1 MVYIHLHILKN
12 QPNVSKHTSPI
23 HWVSGIFVLFDK
35 SPCLSLT
42 NKWKTRYLDDSG
54 MGPTRVYISSMVCPT
69 SRHQSFVFF
78 FGGGDVYPPC
88 LGTASWESQGKNQ
101 TFPNANGHPL
111 KKNSRPY
118 LRDHDKATAPQSLNN
133 PLVIMFSRMFINPLI
148 IP

>member
-1 MVYIHLHILKN
+1 MILEWVQHEYIYRVWYALPQDINHL
-12 QPNVSKHTSPI
+12 
-23 HWVSGIFVLFDK
+23 
-35 SPCLSLT
+35 
-42 NKWKTRYLDDSG
+42 
-54 MGPTRVYISSMVCPT
+54 
-69 SRHQSFVFF
+69 FF
-78 FGGGDVYPPC
+78 FLGGGDVYPPC